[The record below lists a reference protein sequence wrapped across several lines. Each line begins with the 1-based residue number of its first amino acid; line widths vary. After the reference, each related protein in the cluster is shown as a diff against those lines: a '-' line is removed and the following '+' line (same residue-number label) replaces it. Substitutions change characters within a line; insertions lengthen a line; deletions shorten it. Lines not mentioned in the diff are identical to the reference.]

1 MTVTAPAIEA
11 GIVGAVGPALAVT
24 LDARWLMAYAAG
36 VGEQDPGYFDT
47 TAAEGPVAHPL
58 MAVAYEWPAALALRA
73 RTIPEALGPLGVHAS
88 HHLTIHR
95 PPRAGDRLTIT
106 AEVLAVRRRR
116 AGALVVTRFEAGDT
130 AGRPVTTTIHG
141 TLYRGVAPTAE
152 AGDLP
157 DALPLEPGPPP
168 WEARLAVPA
177 TAGHVYTECARI
189 WNPIHTDLAM
199 ARAAGLPA
207 PILHGTATLALAIS
221 SVVRRDLDGD
231 PTRVAGVAVRFT
243 GMVVPPTTLIVRG
256 RGALGDRLAFDAVG
270 EDGRPVLSA
279 GILWRRGR

>member
-1 MTVTAPAIEA
+1 
-11 GIVGAVGPALAVT
+11 
-24 LDARWLMAYAAG
+24 
-36 VGEQDPGYFDT
+36 
-47 TAAEGPVAHPL
+47 
-58 MAVAYEWPAALALRA
+58 
-73 RTIPEALGPLGVHAS
+73 
-88 HHLTIHR
+88 
-95 PPRAGDRLTIT
+95 
-106 AEVLAVRRRR
+106 
-116 AGALVVTRFEAGDT
+116 
-130 AGRPVTTTIHG
+130 
-141 TLYRGVAPTAE
+141 
-152 AGDLP
+152 
-157 DALPLEPGPPP
+157 
-168 WEARLAVPA
+168 VPA